1 MSNTRRIKFTCP
13 KCRRPVAQM
22 IGDAVVVNERLEWV
36 EEALRTEVVCGCG
49 QRSRVDHLMQTVSPL

>member
-1 MSNTRRIKFTCP
+1 
-13 KCRRPVAQM
+13 M

-49 QRSRVDHLMQTVSPL
+49 QRSRVDHLLQTVSPL